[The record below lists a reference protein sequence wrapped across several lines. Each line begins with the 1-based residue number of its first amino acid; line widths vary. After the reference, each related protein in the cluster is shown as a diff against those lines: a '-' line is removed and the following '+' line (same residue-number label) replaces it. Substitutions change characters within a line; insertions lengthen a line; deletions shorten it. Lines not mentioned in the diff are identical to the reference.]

1 MLITGPSLIS
11 VCVALISGWL
21 AVKVSKKKLL
31 IFASLVAGISGIIP
45 FWIDSFSVLFTVRMF
60 YGISLGLSTTLN
72 TAVVADF
79 FEGEERVEVM
89 GIQAASIGAGMVLI
103 TTAAG
108 WLGKM
113 DFQNSYWINIIGFV
127 ALILIAACLPD
138 IGTEKAAGTEKI
150 HLNQEVF
157 AASAFALLEFMFLIT
172 FTTNISMHIA
182 GSLKGNTAISGMLT
196 GIFSGIQII
205 AGILLGRITKI
216 TRRYTMP
223 AAMLSF
229 SVGAVLLSLFPSD
242 IKMLMLGAIFCGFS
256 QGVFIPTGMVTV
268 ADAAAPV
275 ATAMASAVFTS
286 AMSLGQFLSPTVLN
300 TSSKVIFGEVETTK
314 VYLIAAVGMAVSAV
328 LAFVWRAGKRKEKVK
343 NEYKGGI

>member
-1 MLITGPSLIS
+1 
-11 VCVALISGWL
+11 
-21 AVKVSKKKLL
+21 
-31 IFASLVAGISGIIP
+31 
-45 FWIDSFSVLFTVRMF
+45 
-60 YGISLGLSTTLN
+60 
-72 TAVVADF
+72 
-79 FEGEERVEVM
+79 
-89 GIQAASIGAGMVLI
+89 
-103 TTAAG
+103 
-108 WLGKM
+108 
-113 DFQNSYWINIIGFV
+113 
-127 ALILIAACLPD
+127 
-138 IGTEKAAGTEKI
+138 
-150 HLNQEVF
+150 
-157 AASAFALLEFMFLIT
+157 
-172 FTTNISMHIA
+172 
-182 GSLKGNTAISGMLT
+182 
-196 GIFSGIQII
+196 
-205 AGILLGRITKI
+205 
-216 TRRYTMP
+216 MP